1 LCVTDDFHTWVL
13 SLPWVV
19 ERPYFSEQL
28 GARLFAVACEPLQ
41 VRQLWLVT
49 NALNSRVAVV
59 MSDAIAAAYAEAGFG
74 RVLAP
79 MPAAHCL
86 FGVADDVPCIELERV
101 VLDAY
106 GAALAA

>member
-1 LCVTDDFHTWVL
+1 VL

-19 ERPYFSEQL
+19 ERPYLSEQL
-28 GARLFAVACEPLQ
+28 GARLFAVACEPLDI
-41 VRQLWLVT
+41 RQLWLVT

-59 MSDAIAAAYAEAGFG
+59 ISDAVAAAYTADGFG

-79 MPAAHCL
+79 MPAGHSL
-86 FGVADDVPCIELERV
+86 FGVYNDVPCLELERV

-106 GAALAA
+106 GATLAR